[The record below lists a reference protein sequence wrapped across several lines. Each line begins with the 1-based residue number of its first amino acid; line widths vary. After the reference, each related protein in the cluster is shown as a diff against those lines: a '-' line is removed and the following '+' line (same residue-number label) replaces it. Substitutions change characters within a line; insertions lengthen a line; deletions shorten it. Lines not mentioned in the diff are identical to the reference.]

1 MFEHRTEALLP
12 WRAFLA
18 RVIRLLAI
26 AGGVVAVVLGIG
38 VVGYHALAGLPW
50 VDALLNAAMILGGMG
65 PVDTLRSDAAKIFA
79 SGYALFS
86 GVVFIAVAGLL
97 LAPLFHRVLHHFHL
111 ELDEADDRGGKPS

>member
-18 RVIRLLAI
+18 RIVRQFGI
-26 AGGVVAVVLGIG
+26 AGTMVGVALGIG
-38 VVGYHALAGLPW
+38 VVGYHTLDGLSW

-65 PVDTLRSDAAKIFA
+65 PVDALHSDAAKIFA
-79 SGYALFS
+79 AGYALFS

-97 LAPLFHRVLHHFHL
+97 LAPLFHRLLHHFHL
-111 ELDEADDRGGKPS
+111 ELEEADDWEGKPS

>member
-79 SGYALFS
+79 AGYALFS

-111 ELDEADDRGGKPS
+111 ELDEADDREGKPS

>member
-18 RVIRLLAI
+18 RIVRQLGI
-26 AGGVVAVVLGIG
+26 AGGVVVAALGIG
-38 VVGYHALAGLPW
+38 VVGYHTLGGMPW

-65 PVDTLRSDAAKIFA
+65 PVDTLRSDAAKVFA
-79 SGYALFS
+79 AGYALFS

-111 ELDEADDRGGKPS
+111 ELDEADDRDRET

>member
-12 WRAFLA
+12 WRAFVA
-18 RVIRLLAI
+18 RVIRQLGISAV
-26 AGGVVAVVLGIG
+26 VVAAALGIG
-38 VVGYHALAGLPW
+38 VVGYHAIAGLPW

-79 SGYALFS
+79 AGYALFA

-97 LAPLFHRVLHHFHL
+97 LAPLLHRLMHHFHL
-111 ELDEADDRGGKPS
+111 ELDDADDQEKRP

>member
-12 WRAFLA
+12 WRAFVVRIA
-18 RVIRLLAI
+18 RQILISGCA
-26 AGGVVAVVLGIG
+26 VAVALGIG

-50 VDALLNAAMILGGMG
+50 VDALLNAAMILAGMG
-65 PVDTLRSDAAKIFA
+65 PVDVLHSPTAKIFA
-79 SGYALFS
+79 AGYALFS

-111 ELDEADDRGGKPS
+111 ELDEGGGREEVSR